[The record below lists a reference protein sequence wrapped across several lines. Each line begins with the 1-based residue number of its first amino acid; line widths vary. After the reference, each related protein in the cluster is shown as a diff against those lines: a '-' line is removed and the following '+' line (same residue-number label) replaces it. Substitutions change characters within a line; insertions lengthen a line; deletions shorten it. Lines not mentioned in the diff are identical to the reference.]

1 MKLPTILLALAISI
15 HSMDAQQKGKQL
27 IDNWILNT
35 FPESIIDSTTL
46 YLLNGSFLLGD
57 SIEFVL
63 NRYKPNDYAV
73 INFVN
78 RSAIDKLLLEK
89 PHSGIVLLV
98 TIDKQSF
105 KTIKSDLI
113 RAKERFKVYNPV
125 TTSNIDTSKNEPVL
139 IINGKQ
145 VFFKNCF
152 KEINDLKARQIKS
165 INYISRPVSKKIYG
179 TNAVNGLIIINK
191 K

>member
-1 MKLPTILLALAISI
+1 
-15 HSMDAQQKGKQL
+15 MDAQQKGKQL